1 VRERWKALRC
11 LEYLSKGGMSNALT
25 VDLAG
30 VQKTKWA
37 ERTVSEAPKA
47 TLRRRTRLVKQFRR
61 EVVTE
66 APNYCQ
72 GNPNLC
78 DTKS

>member
-1 VRERWKALRC
+1 MRERWKALRC
-11 LEYLSKGGMSNALT
+11 LEYLSKGGMSSALT

-37 ERTVSEAPKA
+37 ERTDSEAPKA

-61 EVVTE
+61 EMGTE
-66 APNYCQ
+66 AH
-72 GNPNLC
+72 GLL
-78 DTKS
+78 SR

>member
-11 LEYLSKGGMSNALT
+11 LEYLSKGGMSNALI

-37 ERTVSEAPKA
+37 ERTVLEAPKA

-66 APNYCQ
+66 AP
-72 GNPNLC
+72 GLL
-78 DTKS
+78 SR